1 MKRASVVR
9 HFRCGSGG
17 LGAAEAGR
25 RGVGGVVWWLW
36 IFWVGFV
43 VWGFG
48 YVGEIERGKM
58 TILDDVKGKGGGVV
72 WVVWSVLSVW
82 VVGGGYR

>member
-9 HFRCGSGG
+9 RFRCGSGD
-17 LGAAEAGR
+17 LGAVEPGGR
-25 RGVGGVVWWLW
+25 GGGWWLW

-58 TILDDVKGKGGGVV
+58 TILDDAKGGGGGGGCLV
-72 WVVWSVLSVW
+72 WVLWSVLSVW
-82 VVGGGYR
+82 GVGGGYQ

>member
-1 MKRASVVR
+1 M
-9 HFRCGSGG
+9 
-17 LGAAEAGR
+17 
-25 RGVGGVVWWLW
+25 WWLW

-48 YVGEIERGKM
+48 FVGYVGEIERGKM
-58 TILDDVKGKGGGVV
+58 TILMMPRGGLV

-82 VVGGGYR
+82 VVGGGY